1 MNAVRTSHSQAAGKI
16 VPVAVTGFAQV
27 AAALASASGN
37 ETIAARLAYITEFE
51 KDGAKALVTSF
62 GFEGGESATFAW
74 PDRQT
79 FENFLGSPEFTG
91 RPASVSAPGQAART

>member
-1 MNAVRTSHSQAAGKI
+1 MNAVKANSTMGAGRI

-27 AAALASASGN
+27 AAVLASASGD
-37 ETIAARLAYITEFE
+37 ETIAKRLAYITEFE

-62 GFEGGESATFAW
+62 GFDGGESATFAW

-79 FENFLGSPEFTG
+79 FENFLESPEFTG
-91 RPASVSAPGQAART
+91 RQLDIAPGQAVRT